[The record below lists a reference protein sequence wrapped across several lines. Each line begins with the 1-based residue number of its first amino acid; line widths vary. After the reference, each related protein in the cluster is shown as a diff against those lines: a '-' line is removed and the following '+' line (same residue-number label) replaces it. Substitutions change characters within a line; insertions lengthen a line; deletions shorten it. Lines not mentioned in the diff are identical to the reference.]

1 MLIKAN
7 GEFKQGLNPII
18 VDGVH
23 EGAEMDFSVL
33 KLFAGDVQEMDVAG
47 KEVVYLLVQG
57 EVEMAWRGRKEVC
70 KRESCFRND
79 PYVLQVPANEKVVIT
94 GIGADSEVAVIAA
107 LSDNEFEPVFYTPDM
122 CQSEQRGEGTL
133 RETATR
139 IVRNIVN
146 LDGVKFSKFFM
157 GEVVNF
163 PGKWSSY
170 PPHQHEQPEFYF
182 YKFFPENGYGFS
194 EDGDNAFKTGNN
206 DCGLF
211 INRARHSQSAAP
223 GYAMYYIWVIH
234 HTDGNPHT
242 GPDTCQQY
250 MWTMDPAAKIF
261 PEE

>member
-7 GEFKQGLNPII
+7 GKFKKGLNPVII
-18 VDGVH
+18 EGVQ
-23 EGAEMDFSVL
+23 EGAECDFSVL
-33 KLFAGDVQEMDVAG
+33 KLFKGDVHEFELP
-47 KEVVYLLVQG
+47 KETVYLLIQG
-57 EVEMAWRGRKEVC
+57 EIEYAWRDEKRLA

-79 PYVLQVPANEKVVIT
+79 PYVLQVPENEKVVIT
-94 GIGADSEVAVIAA
+94 GIGEDSEVAVISA
-107 LSDNEFEPVFYTPDM
+107 DNSLAFEPVFYTPQM
-122 CQSEQRGEGTL
+122 CESVERGAGTL
-133 RETATR
+133 REAATR

-170 PPHQHEQPEFYF
+170 PPHQHDQPEFYF
-182 YKFFPENGYGFS
+182 YKFYPENGYGFS
-194 EDGDNAFKTGNN
+194 EDGETAFKTHNN
-206 DCGLF
+206 DCGLY
-211 INRARHSQSAAP
+211 IDRARHSQSAAP

-242 GPDTCQQY
+242 GPDTCQEY
-250 MWTMDPAAKIF
+250 MWTMEPDAKIF

>member
-1 MLIKAN
+1 MHIKAQ
-7 GEFKQGLNPII
+7 GEFKQGLNPVI
-18 VDGVH
+18 VNGVH
-23 EGAEMDFSVL
+23 EDAEMDFSVL
-33 KLFAGDVQEMDVAG
+33 KLLKGDIHESDIPG
-47 KEVVYLLVQG
+47 EVVYLLIQG
-57 EVEMAWRGRKEVC
+57 EVEFAWRDEKRHA

-79 PYVLQVPANEKVVIT
+79 PYVLQVPENEAVVIT
-94 GIGADSEVAVIAA
+94 GIGEDSEIAVISAPNTMA
-107 LSDNEFEPVFYTPDM
+107 FEPVFYTPEM
-122 CQSEQRGEGTL
+122 CESVQRGEGTL
-133 RETATR
+133 REAATR

-170 PPHQHEQPEFYF
+170 PPHQHDQPEFYF

-194 EDGDNAFKTGNN
+194 EDGDDAFKTANN

-211 INRARHSQSAAP
+211 THRARHSQSAAP

-250 MWTMDPAAKIF
+250 MWTMEPDAKIF